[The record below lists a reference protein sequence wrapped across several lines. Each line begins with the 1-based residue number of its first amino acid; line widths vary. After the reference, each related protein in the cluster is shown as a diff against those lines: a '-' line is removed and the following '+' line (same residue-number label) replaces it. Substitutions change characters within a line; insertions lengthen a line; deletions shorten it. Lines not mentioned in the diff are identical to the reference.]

1 MTALFRDLRY
11 ACLSLARQPGWTLA
25 AIICLAV
32 GVGPNTAAF
41 SIVNGLILRPLPF
54 QDPHQLVMVAI
65 QEPERAGTRPFSW
78 TEYLEIAPDLV
89 PIAEVAVRT
98 FAPVALASDTESR
111 MVEAELSSASYFEL
125 LRQRPVAGR
134 FFRADADRPGGALEA
149 VISHALWQ
157 RRFHSDASIVG
168 RPMRVNGVPVTI
180 CGIAPAGFF
189 GVTSIIAPDLWLPAT
204 MNKVLTGQVDA
215 TPQYGA
221 VARLAPGTSAEQLR
235 AKLDVTLATR
245 ARDGKRPATGVV
257 VPATGFGVPPAGR
270 VAVLSAS
277 AMLFGL
283 IALVTGVAIAN
294 VASLTLAR
302 ATDRGREIGVRVAL
316 GAGTAQIVRQMLA
329 ESVILSLVGSAV
341 GFLLVTWVTRGLA
354 ALVPDSG
361 QPSYIAFAIDVTP
374 DLRVLLYAAA
384 GAFVVAALFGLAPAR
399 YAARTDVVEAL
410 RGSAGAGRRPGTIR
424 TLSAIVIGQIAVS
437 TTLLVGAGLLVRTYL
452 NTQAIDP
459 GIQTKNVLAVS
470 LDLNQV
476 ALNEAD
482 GRRFFQDVTRRVA
495 AVPGVE
501 MTSLTRER
509 PLTFSGR
516 DAPVWIDGAAA
527 GVADRHDAGAAVVTR
542 DYFAMLGI
550 DLLQGGGFTD
560 ADHGRP
566 PIAIVNETMA
576 RRLWPDGSPLG
587 RTFRVQQNEGPP
599 IQVIG
604 VVRDVKYRSLTE
616 SPRAVFY
623 RPFSQEYSSRMSVLI
638 RSRVDATALVNT
650 IEREIRA
657 SHPDLAVVDAVTLD
671 EQKATAVAPRRQS
684 AVLLL
689 TVCGLGLLLS
699 SVGLYGVTSYGV
711 RRRARELGIR
721 IALGATTRDVL
732 TMVVR
737 QALRL
742 TFIGVGIG
750 VLMSLGVMRLLGW
763 LLYGVRTYDPAT
775 ILTAVLVLV
784 FVTLTAVYVP
794 ARWATRV
801 NPIVVL
807 REE

>member
-1 MTALFRDLRY
+1 MSALFRDLRY
-11 ACLSLARQPGWTLA
+11 ACLSLARQPSWTLA
-25 AIICLAV
+25 AVVCLAI

-41 SIVNGLILRPLPF
+41 SIVNGLVLRPLPF
-54 QDPHQLVMVAI
+54 QDADQLVMVAI
-65 QEPERAGTRPFSW
+65 QEPQGMNTRPFSW
-78 TEYLEIAPDLV
+78 TEYLEIAPDLATL
-89 PIAEVAVRT
+89 AEVAVRT
-98 FAPVALASDTESR
+98 FAPVALASDSESG
-111 MVEAELSSASYFEL
+111 MVEAELSSANYFEL
-125 LRQRPVAGR
+125 LRLRPIAGR
-134 FFRADADRPGGALEA
+134 FFRADADRPGGTPEA

-157 RRFHSDASIVG
+157 RRFNGDPSIVG
-168 RPMRVNGVPVTI
+168 RPMRVNGVPITI
-180 CGIAPAGFF
+180 CGIAPAGFV
-189 GVTSIIAPDLWLPAT
+189 GVTRIIAADLWLPAT
-204 MNKVLTGQVDA
+204 MHKVLAGQADT
-215 TPQYGA
+215 TPQFGA
-221 VARLAPGTSAEQLR
+221 VARLTPGTARNQLR
-235 AKLDVTLATR
+235 AKLDVTLAAR
-245 ARDGKRPATGVV
+245 ARDGQRPATGVAV
-257 VPATGFGVPPAGR
+257 QAAGFGVPPAAR
-270 VAVLSAS
+270 MTVLSAS
-277 AMLFGL
+277 VMLFGV

-302 ATDRGREIGVRVAL
+302 ATDRRREIGVRVAL
-316 GAGTAQIVRQMLA
+316 GAGTAQIVRQMLV
-329 ESVILSLVGSAV
+329 ESVLLALLGSAV
-341 GFLLVTWVTRGLA
+341 GFLLVTWITQGLA

-374 DLRVLLYAAA
+374 DVRVLIYAAVA
-384 GAFVVAALFGLAPAR
+384 AIVVAALFGLAPAR
-399 YAARTDVVEAL
+399 LAARTDVVEAL
-410 RGSAGAGRRPGTIR
+410 RGSAGAGRRPATVR
-424 TLSAIVIGQIAVS
+424 ALSAVVVGQIAVS

-452 NTQAIDP
+452 NTLAVDP

-476 ALNEAD
+476 ALSEAD
-482 GRRFFQDVTRRVA
+482 GRRFFQEVTRRLA

-501 MTSLTRER
+501 RTSLTRER

-516 DAPVWIDGAAA
+516 DAPVWIDGAVAGAA
-527 GVADRHDAGAAVVTR
+527 ERHDAGAAVVTR
-542 DYFAMLGI
+542 DYFALLGI
-550 DLLQGGGFTD
+550 DLLHGEGFTD

-587 RTFRVQQNEGPP
+587 RTFRLKQNEGAS

-616 SPRAVFY
+616 APRAVFY
-623 RPFSQEYSSRMSVLI
+623 RPFSQEYAPRMSVLI
-638 RSRVDATALVNT
+638 RSHANVTSLLQT

-671 EQKATAVAPRRQS
+671 EQKATAIATRRQS
-684 AVLLL
+684 AVLLIA
-689 TVCGLGLLLS
+689 VCGLGLLLS
-699 SVGLYGVTSYGV
+699 SVGLYGVTWYGV

-721 IALGATTRDVL
+721 IALGAATQDVL

-750 VLMSLGVMRLLGW
+750 LLMSLGAMRLLGS

-775 ILTAVLVLV
+775 MLVAAGVLVI
-784 FVTLTAVYVP
+784 VTLTAVYVP

-807 REE
+807 RED